1 MIPALAGVALAP
13 LLLWQGRRVRRQAL
27 RLPEA
32 SGAREGEV
40 GSGALCLRLL
50 IVGDSSAAGVGAASQ
65 DEALAGQ
72 LSRALAQRLG
82 GQVRWQLLGCSGHT
96 TAQALAQLRQAQ
108 GLQPADAMVTALGV
122 NDVSAGLGPE
132 RWLQQ
137 LAQLHALA
145 VERAGVRYTLHSAVP
160 PMHRFPLLPQPLR
173 WWLGQR
179 ALRLN
184 QALLRQ
190 LRASP
195 TRAVQGLPA
204 LLQAGEGAA
213 ALMAADGF
221 HPSPAGY
228 TRWAEVLAQRL
239 MLDQPLWR
247 GGGPAQITLRSR

>member
-32 SGAREGEV
+32 AGPREGEV

-72 LSRALAQRLG
+72 LSRALVQRLG
-82 GQVRWQLLGCSGHT
+82 GQLRWQLLGRSGHT

-108 GLQPADAMVTALGV
+108 GLQPADVMVTALGV
-122 NDVSAGLGPE
+122 NDVSAGLGPG

-145 VERAGVRYTLHSAVP
+145 AERAGVRYTLHSAVP
-160 PMHRFPLLPQPLR
+160 PMHDFPLLPQPLR
-173 WWLGQR
+173 WWMGDRAASLNR
-179 ALRLN
+179 ALA
-184 QALLRQ
+184 QQ
-190 LRASP
+190 
-195 TRAVQGLPA
+195 
-204 LLQAGEGAA
+204 LQACGDRGMESFALPRQGGHALPG
-213 ALMAADGF
+213 LMAADGF
-221 HPSPAGY
+221 HPGPAGY
-228 TRWAEVLAQRL
+228 ALWAEALAERL
-239 MLDQPLWR
+239 VREWQAVGRRL
-247 GGGPAQITLRSR
+247 